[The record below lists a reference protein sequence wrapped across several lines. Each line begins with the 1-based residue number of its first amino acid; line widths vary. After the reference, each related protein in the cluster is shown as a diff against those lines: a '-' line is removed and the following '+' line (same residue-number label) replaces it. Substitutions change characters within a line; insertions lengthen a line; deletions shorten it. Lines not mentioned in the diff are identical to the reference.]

1 MHLPKILITGPIP
14 AAGVERLRQHF
25 AVTYDPELTTRTWVL
40 QHLAA
45 YEGLLL
51 TGLQADREL
60 IAAGTNLKIIT
71 TNGVGFDHVDVDYAR
86 NQGIVVT
93 NCPQSVR
100 QPTAEMTLALLL
112 ATVRRLHFYDHNLR
126 MGKWPDVDQQ
136 TNMGMSLAG
145 KVLGIYGMGRIGT
158 TVAQLA
164 QAFGMRICYHNRQR
178 LAQSQEEHLN
188 VEYVDFDTLVQTAD
202 VLTLHAPA
210 TPATTGV
217 FNAAVFAQMKRT
229 AYLINVARGA
239 LVQQDDL
246 ITALQTGAIAG
257 AGLDVYATEPQVPPA
272 LLQLDNVILTPHAG
286 TGTVEA
292 RTAMALEAA
301 RNLEDFFQ
309 KQQAPN
315 QVNPSA

>member
-1 MHLPKILITGPIP
+1 MLF
-14 AAGVERLRQHF
+14 R
-25 AVTYDPELTTRTWVL
+25 
-40 QHLAA
+40 
-45 YEGLLL
+45 
-51 TGLQADREL
+51 
-60 IAAGTNLKIIT
+60 
-71 TNGVGFDHVDVDYAR
+71 
-86 NQGIVVT
+86 
-93 NCPQSVR
+93 S
-100 QPTAEMTLALLL
+100 
-112 ATVRRLHFYDHNLR
+112 
-126 MGKWPDVDQQ
+126 
-136 TNMGMSLAG
+136 
-145 KVLGIYGMGRIGT
+145 
-158 TVAQLA
+158 
-164 QAFGMRICYHNRQR
+164 
-178 LAQSQEEHLN
+178 
-188 VEYVDFDTLVQTAD
+188 TAD

-217 FNAAVFAQMKRT
+217 FNAAVFAKMKRT

-257 AGLDVYATEPQVPPA
+257 AGLDVYAMEPEVPAA

>member
-1 MHLPKILITGPIP
+1 MHLSKILITGPIP
-14 AAGVERLRQHF
+14 AAGVKRLRQYF
-25 AVTYDPELTTRTWVL
+25 AVTYDPELTTRTWIL
-40 QHLAA
+40 QHLEA

-51 TGLQADREL
+51 TGLRADREL
-60 IAAGTNLKIIT
+60 IAAGANLKIIT
-71 TNGVGFDHVDVDYAR
+71 TNCVGFDHVDVDYAR
-86 NQGIVVT
+86 NQEVVVT

-112 ATVRRLHFYDHNLR
+112 ATVRRVHFYDHELR

-158 TVAQLA
+158 TVAKLA

-178 LAQSQEEHLN
+178 LAKSQEQHLN
-188 VEYVDFDTLVQTAD
+188 VEYVDFDTLIQTAN
-202 VLTLHAPA
+202 VLTLHATA
-210 TPATTGV
+210 TPATTGI
-217 FNAAVFAQMKRT
+217 FNAAVFAKMKRT

-257 AGLDVYATEPQVPPA
+257 AGLDVYATEPQVP
-272 LLQLDNVILTPHAG
+272 QLYCNWI
-286 TGTVEA
+286 
-292 RTAMALEAA
+292 M
-301 RNLEDFFQ
+301 
-309 KQQAPN
+309 
-315 QVNPSA
+315 